1 MLFLLIAAFVISLLV
16 AVAASA
22 SFARRLEIISDYLH
36 FSPGLLSLLG
46 ALGANI
52 PNYVASLVAAAS
64 GQVGIGIGIIIG
76 SNIYNIA
83 VILAIAAFA
92 SPGRHGLILSRQES
106 HDARLVGGFTLA
118 MMFTTALAA
127 GFFSWKVSPH
137 LSHQAMLL
145 ASIALLALNLLTLGL
160 FCFLSAHALQR
171 TPGSHV
177 LAKKTARHGDK
188 AEGEPLRSRWWV
200 LRVLCEILLTLAI
213 ALGGVIVMVQTGEA
227 VASDIHLPAAI
238 LSLIV
243 LAVATSLPNTIV
255 AFTLARTD
263 RASASVEELFSSN
276 GVNAALGIALP
287 LLLWS
292 GMQSDYLLVVLD
304 GPLMVVLT
312 CVALLCVLKRR
323 VSRVVGVLL
332 LLIYVGWIVIHLLL

>member
-1 MLFLLIAAFVISLLV
+1 MLFLLIAAFVLSLLV

-22 SFARRLEIISDYLH
+22 SFTRRLEVISDALH

-64 GQVGIGIGIIIG
+64 GQVEVGIGIIIG

-83 VILAIAAFA
+83 VILSSAAFA
-92 SPGRHGLILSRQES
+92 SPGHHGLHLSHQEA

-118 MMFTTALAA
+118 MMCTTALAV
-127 GFFSWKVSPH
+127 GCFSWKSSPH
-137 LSHQAMLL
+137 LSQQATLFAGVTL
-145 ASIALLALNLLTLGL
+145 FILNLLTLCL
-160 FCFLSAHALQR
+160 FCLLCAHALQR
-171 TPGSHV
+171 TPETPLLVEEMAQQADS
-177 LAKKTARHGDK
+177 AKEEAVRD
-188 AEGEPLRSRWWV
+188 RWQI
-200 LRVLCEILLTLAI
+200 LRVLGEIILVLAI

-227 VASDIHLPAAI
+227 VASDIHLPSTI

-243 LAVATSLPNTIV
+243 LAIATSLPNTIV
-255 AFTLARTD
+255 AFTLARTK
-263 RASASVEELFSSN
+263 RASASIEELFSSN

-292 GMQSDYLLVVLD
+292 SIQNDRLLVILD
-304 GPLMVVLT
+304 GPLMLVLT
-312 CVALLCVLKRR
+312 CVALLCVHKQR
-323 VSRVVGVLL
+323 VSRVVGALL
-332 LLIYVGWIVIHLLL
+332 LLTYVGWIALHLLL